1 MTIRFPDLSH
11 YVPNVDV
18 SAWPALITKA
28 TEGTTYTDPTYA
40 SYKAAAGKAGIPFAG
55 YHFLAHKVDVA
66 AQAKHAYAVI
76 GHVPAMLDV
85 ESGTTGSPTLTEV
98 VAFVKAYRAL
108 GGTMTLIYL
117 PHWYWQGNWGA
128 PSLQVL
134 EDLGLALISS
144 AYTTYSDTGVG
155 WNSYGGMKP
164 AIWQYTSTPRDMNAF
179 KGTIAELAALFAGTT
194 GQGSVPI
201 AGEDMPLTTDDV
213 HTILTAKSLP
223 ADTPTMSLGTVVMD
237 AQAKARAA
245 AAGVDALTGKVDAL
259 AAKIAA
265 LPTTAAPAAPL
276 SDADKDDIAKRVAD
290 LLAGRLES

>member
-1 MTIRFPDLSH
+1 M
-11 YVPNVDV
+11 PNVDV

-40 SYKAAAGKAGIPFAG
+40 SYKAKAAAAGTPFAA

-213 HTILTAKSLP
+213 HTLLTAKSLP

-276 SDADKDDIAKRVAD
+276 ADADKDDIAKRVAD